1 MIWCFWKPICNPIQ
15 YYYSFCRYIQ
25 VGNAVAVPVG
35 IALGYAFGQACQGLA
50 DDDQPLTT
58 LPFKF
63 PNCLAQSSSALA
75 EEDSDWNCK
84 ENINLIHQIIL
95 LLVASYYQFDF
106 WLAIDVRT
114 SMFNALFVI
123 EDVSRQELEYVA
135 SFS

>member
-1 MIWCFWKPICNPIQ
+1 M
-15 YYYSFCRYIQ
+15 
-25 VGNAVAVPVG
+25 
-35 IALGYAFGQACQGLA
+35 
-50 DDDQPLTT
+50 
-58 LPFKF
+58 
-63 PNCLAQSSSALA
+63 
-75 EEDSDWNCK
+75 
-84 ENINLIHQIIL
+84 IHQIIL